1 MSVSITSTY
10 AGEFSGKYIAAALL
24 SADTLDKGGIT
35 VMPNVKF
42 KSVLKKASTD
52 AIVKDASC
60 DFQTGQGTLTLT
72 EKILQPEEF
81 QVNLDICKK
90 DLHSDWEAAQMG
102 FSAFDNLPANFSD
115 FVLAHVAAKVANR
128 TELNIWSGDTD
139 AVGGGQFDG
148 FSTLLAEDADL
159 PAANEIAGTTVDASN
174 VVAQLGL
181 IVDAIPSA
189 VYGKED
195 LHIYVAQNIYR
206 AYVRALGGFG
216 SSGVGANGYD
226 NKGNNQVLG
235 DLFFDGVKIFPTAGL
250 ADNTAI
256 AAQKSNLFFGTG
268 LLNDMNEV
276 RVIDMAETDG
286 SQNVRVIMRFTSGV
300 QYAQVGDIVTYGITN
315 SAN

>member
-24 SADTLDKGGIT
+24 SADTLDKGLIT

-42 KSVLKKASTD
+42 KSVIKKASTD
-52 AIVKDASC
+52 DIVQDATC

-115 FVLAHVAAKVANR
+115 FVLAHVAAKVADR
-128 TELNIWSGDTD
+128 TERNIWSGDSGD
-139 AVGGGQFDG
+139 SGQFDG
-148 FSTLLAEDADL
+148 FSIKLDTDADL
-159 PAANEIAGTTVDASN
+159 PAGQDLTGAAITSAN
-174 VVAQLGL
+174 VVSELGAV
-181 IVDAIPSA
+181 VDAIPTA
-189 VYGKED
+189 VYGSDD
-195 LHIYVAQNIYR
+195 LLIYAASDVIR
-206 AYVRALGGFG
+206 AYTRSLGGFQ
-216 SSGVGANGYD
+216 SGGQGAAGYE

-235 DLFFDGVKIFPTAGL
+235 NLFFDGIPVVPARGAAAG
-250 ADNTAI
+250 TII
-256 AAQKSNLFFGTG
+256 AAEKSNLFFGTG

-276 RVIDMAETDG
+276 RVIDQAEING
-286 SQNVRVIMRFTSGV
+286 SMNVRVVMRFTCWCTVCSS
-300 QYAQVGDIVTYGITN
+300 I
-315 SAN
+315 